1 MEGRPPESGSGAI
14 LGDIIDILKNGLQLL
29 TRGQVSDRLREV
41 IADGEDLFMYIYCP
55 QSLGLDHDHIPTN
68 S

>member
-41 IADGEDLFMYIYCP
+41 IADGEDLFMCIYCP
-55 QSLGLDHDHIPTN
+55 QSLGLGHDHIPTN